1 MSFPDRF
8 ELLDLVREDGVQTF
22 RARERAT
29 GRSVEVHFAPS
40 AEALSG
46 LDGMDRGTH
55 EGKHYVVTT
64 SAAPLDSA
72 GAWRIKPAE
81 QIAKPAPPPSPQP
94 AADAAAGPGDFTRM
108 FQLRQAPEP
117 MVEPV
122 AKPVQA
128 SQAAQPGEFTR
139 AFQKPVSA
147 VSAPSSAAS
156 GNPQAG
162 EPGEF
167 TRMFQTPA
175 APVVKA
181 VPVVSEPV
189 PAPPE
194 PASQPMGAESAP
206 PSRTPIAYIV
216 VTVVLLFAIA
226 VFVWMRKLY

>member
-1 MSFPDRF
+1 VSFLDRF

-29 GRSVEVHFAPS
+29 GRAVEVHFAPF
-40 AEALSG
+40 ADALSG
-46 LDGMDRGTH
+46 LDGMDRGIH
-55 EGKHYVVTT
+55 DGQHYVVTT

-72 GAWRIKPAE
+72 GAWRIKPPE
-81 QIAKPAPPPSPQP
+81 QLAQPAPPAAPQP
-94 AADAAAGPGDFTRM
+94 VAEPAAGPGDFTRM

-117 MVEPV
+117 LVEPV

-147 VSAPSSAAS
+147 VSAASSTAS

-162 EPGEF
+162 QPGEF

-175 APVVKA
+175 APVVQT
-181 VPVVSEPV
+181 VPSVSEPV
-189 PAPPE
+189 PAPPQ
-194 PASQPMGAESAP
+194 PASQPMAAETAARA
-206 PSRTPIAYIV
+206 RTPVVYLV